1 MSNAALP
8 YHFLKPSRKSFI
20 WKKSDAERRGEDV
33 ESGAWHQGTGS
44 RLRGSWGGK
53 GANLVGG
60 DSAFI
65 CITRMHCTQYVQCII
80 WIYRRFPLNILFRRM
95 SLRPLMW
102 RDLLTTSS
110 RGLTL
115 FLPLIL
121 SVLGVSF
128 FSSVRAQA
136 RSDILSLNSSIAVQT
151 KSSRTK
157 KERKKKNFTL
167 ASGFWRSYE
176 LK

>member
-1 MSNAALP
+1 MSNGALP

-65 CITRMHCTQYVQCII
+65 CITRMHCMQYSFNSS
-80 WIYRRFPLNILFRRM
+80 IYHRFLLNVAFRRM
-95 SLRPLMW
+95 SLHPLTWKELLQSLDQDWPLM
-102 RDLLTTSS
+102 LLS
-110 RGLTL
+110 
-115 FLPLIL
+115 L
-121 SVLGVSF
+121 SVLGVYL
-128 FSSVRAQA
+128 SSWVCTQVIVWD
-136 RSDILSLNSSIAVQT
+136 SYLCSCSCLNWVFCVA
-151 KSSRTK
+151 
-157 KERKKKNFTL
+157 
-167 ASGFWRSYE
+167 
-176 LK
+176 LKIWLGRPKG